1 MRYKVNHNATLWL
14 IERCKKMKNF
24 PDFKKKKKTH
34 FFLISYRIKSN
45 ESKWSELRWYETD

>member
-24 PDFKKKKKTH
+24 PDFKKKKKNN